1 MIKKVLLRYIAGIA
15 CFFAFGSLAFSAD
28 KTVVLVSQDKESFDK
43 LSKDDKNFASSAYQQ
58 FLVGLSK
65 DSEISIRTESTTD
78 ELRKIQ
84 RDSQKEL
91 EKGIA
96 SDAYEIDKR
105 TLAKLS
111 VSFDFSKSSGGYQ
124 ITAKI
129 SDIEKNESFMVN
141 SPKFDYA
148 AGAAKDE
155 IVDKLTYDALVG
167 LSTRN
172 YIASLSTD
180 VTSQL
185 LHEENSTDAFEK
197 YIADYSNQLA
207 ELDKELR
214 ELQGSKA
221 DKIAKEDAERAI
233 QLRKEMI
240 ERNKMIAEENLRKKQ
255 SEDAA
260 AAKRQKELDSMQKEQ
275 RKLFTDKIDA
285 INKKKLEIQSAERNN
300 LSLKKRIE
308 LIEQG
313 KRNLKELN
321 EALNESIA
329 QSNAS
334 LSEREE
340 EEVKAKQKEPYKM
353 GDLTTVNGERVPTN
367 MAQKVR
373 QVEVD
378 KIRRKYD
385 DMRKENEKKMRDSS
399 KDSIKEYENQINT
412 NISELQR
419 TTYGFRS
426 IDNSQDY
433 LKLEVDEFDGGK
445 YSWTVHSELEVNDI
459 PKFEI
464 EFSKLPDYEI
474 TYKMMTGQEP
484 PSDEEFDKIEKIKDE
499 AKRLAEQDAY
509 TKRYNEY
516 NAMLDMTNLYFRT
529 SVPYL
534 YSEVLMKVSY
544 KELSDRY
551 VATLISFAIYKTED
565 NAKPL
570 FSRNEKDFKSDR
582 AKEDKRLKDEALAAE
597 KRRKKEEEEKRLAL
611 IKDEQERL
619 EAEREAERK
628 RQREEEEILRQEREE
643 EKRIALEI
651 RYNSQKS
658 RRGLVFDI
666 GVINSKSF
674 AGVDS
679 SIQILF
685 GGRHFFMGGGIDIM
699 GLELKDGYYM
709 DVSSPYSYRTG
720 FGGLNGFGCIGYSA
734 TIGKFAPFVGLG
746 IGGYNFFVWRDMDS
760 SSSSSSSSTETKEA
774 ATASLKGGFFFQSF
788 AGFDIRIN
796 RGVTLGFTYK
806 LKYFGDIGFADSYN
820 LGLTF
825 GPYF

>member
-1 MIKKVLLRYIAGIA
+1 MLKRGLLRYIAGIA
-15 CFFAFGSLAFSAD
+15 CFFAFGGLAFSAD
-28 KTVVLVSQDKESFDK
+28 KTVILVSQDKESFDK

-91 EKGIA
+91 EKGMA

-111 VSFDFSKSSGGYQ
+111 ITFDFSKLSGSYQ
-124 ITAKI
+124 ITANI

-141 SPKFDYA
+141 SPKFEYA

-155 IVDKLTYDALVG
+155 IVDKLTYDALIG
-167 LSTRN
+167 LTTRK
-172 YIASLSTD
+172 YISSLSPD
-180 VTSQL
+180 VASQL
-185 LHEENSTDAFEK
+185 LHEENSTESFEK
-197 YIADYSNQLA
+197 YIADYSRQLA
-207 ELDKELR
+207 DLDKELS

-221 DKIAKEDAERAI
+221 DKLAREDAERAI

-240 ERNKMIAEENLRKKQ
+240 ERNKMIAEENLRKRQ
-255 SEDAA
+255 TEDAA
-260 AAKRQKELDSMQKEQ
+260 MAKRQKELDSMQEEQ
-275 RKLFTDKIDA
+275 RATFTSKVEEL
-285 INKKKLEIQSAERNN
+285 NKKKREIQAAERNN

-313 KRNLKELN
+313 KKNLKELN

-340 EEVKAKQKEPYKM
+340 EEVKAKEQEDYDL
-353 GDLTTVNGERVPTN
+353 GDKTADGTPTKV
-367 MAQKVR
+367 ALKVR
-373 QVEVD
+373 QVEID
-378 KIRRKYD
+378 KIRRKYA

-399 KDSIKEYENQINT
+399 RDSIKEYESQINT

-433 LKLEVDEFDGGK
+433 LRLEVDEFDGEK
-445 YSWTVHSELEVNDI
+445 YSWTVHSALEVNDI

-474 TYKMMTGQEP
+474 TYKMMTGNEP
-484 PSDEEFDKIEKIKDE
+484 PSDAEFEKIEKMKDDS
-499 AKRLAEQDAY
+499 KKDA
-509 TKRYNEY
+509 RMEEFLNARNEY
-516 NAMLDMTNLYFRT
+516 KTILSNTNLYFRT

-534 YSEVLMKVSY
+534 YSEVLMKVAY
-544 KELSDRY
+544 NELSDRY

-565 NAKPL
+565 NAKAL
-570 FSRNEKDFKSDR
+570 FSRNEKDFRGDR
-582 AKEDKRLKDEALAAE
+582 AKEEKRLRDEAKEAE
-597 KRRKKEEEEKRLAL
+597 KRRKADEEQRRLAL
-611 IKDEQERL
+611 IKDEQKRL
-619 EAEREAERK
+619 EAEREAERE
-628 RQREEEEILRQEREE
+628 RQREEEEILRQEKEE
-643 EKRIALEI
+643 ERRRAREI

-658 RRGLVFDI
+658 RRGLVLDM
-666 GVINSKSF
+666 GGINSKSF

-685 GGRHFFMGGGIDIM
+685 GGRHIFMGGGIDIM

-734 TIGKFAPFVGLG
+734 TLGKFAPFVGLG
-746 IGGYNFFVWRDMDS
+746 IGGYNFFVWRDTDS
-760 SSSSSSSSTETKEA
+760 STSSSSSSTETKEA

-788 AGFDIRIN
+788 AGFDIRLN
-796 RGVTLGFTYK
+796 KGTTVGFTYK
-806 LKYFGDIGFADSYN
+806 LKYFGNVGFADSYN
-820 LGLTF
+820 LGVTF